1 MWKLNTSID
10 MLMNMYITL
19 LTILIFLFFVIL
31 KLVHYNVDSNNYSI
45 FECRFES
52 GIRIVSYSLQFFTL
66 ALSFISFDFEIFL
79 LLPYIGLAFHSC
91 YNTFTLILVIRLLTL
106 LLYVEL
112 KYMVNIDSW

>member
-1 MWKLNTSID
+1 MI
-10 MLMNMYITL
+10 MYITL
-19 LTILIFLFFVIL
+19 LTFLILLFFMLL
-31 KLVHYNVDSNNYSI
+31 KLVYYNVDSSNYSI

-52 GIRIVSYSLQFFTL
+52 RIRVVSYSLQFFTL

-79 LLPYIGLAFHSC
+79 LLPYIGLAFHSY

-112 KYMVNIDSW
+112 NYMVNTDNW

>member
-1 MWKLNTSID
+1 
-10 MLMNMYITL
+10 MLMLFVL
-19 LTILIFLFFVIL
+19 LLVLFVISFIL
-31 KLVHYNVDSNNYSI
+31 YRAVQLNVSNVIYSC

-52 GIRIVSYSLQFFTL
+52 RIRVVSYSLQFFTL

-79 LLPYIGLAFHSC
+79 LLPYIGLAFHSY

-112 KYMVNIDSW
+112 NYMVNTDNW